1 MHIFEEKMRE
11 TKERYYKTMRNMA
24 ICRIIAVKCEDKYS
38 EDSFV
43 VSSYKY
49 SSHTQHAA
57 KFLKNRRAFAK
68 QYYLS
73 HRLVRSIVEK
83 AHHFLPEIFC
93 DLGYYRNLDYLP
105 IDKYI
110 DTSY

>member
-1 MHIFEEKMRE
+1 
-11 TKERYYKTMRNMA
+11 MRNMA
-24 ICRIIAVKCEDKYS
+24 ICQIIAVKCEDKYN
-38 EDSFV
+38 EDSLV
-43 VSSYKY
+43 VPSYKY
-49 SSHTQHAA
+49 TSHAQLVA
-57 KFLKNRRAFAK
+57 KFLKNRHAFAK

-73 HRLVRSIVEK
+73 HRLIRSIVAK

-93 DLGYYRNLDYLP
+93 DLGYYRNLDFLP